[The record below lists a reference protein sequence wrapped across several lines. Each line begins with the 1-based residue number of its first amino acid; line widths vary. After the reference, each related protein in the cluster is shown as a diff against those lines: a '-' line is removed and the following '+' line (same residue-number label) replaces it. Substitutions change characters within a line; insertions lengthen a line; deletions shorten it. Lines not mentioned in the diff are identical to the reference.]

1 MPNVRGKRTTRKRN
15 PRGPVQKTY
24 ESLTGTA
31 QVLLSSFPKQR
42 THQYTRP
49 ITPSILATSTSA
61 ESLYGFAFTLNALVN
76 YTEFTSLYDSYQ
88 LKSVKI
94 SIIPAYTI
102 AQTGVTTNLGG
113 YMIVVPDY
121 DDATATAI
129 SGLLQYSTK
138 KIFPLNTTVE
148 LVLPDLRTKVG
159 ASGATAGNM
168 VSGRNNWF
176 DVADDA
182 QPFYG
187 LKLAFTQTTI
197 VQTYNFIAD
206 VRIALRGDR

>member
-1 MPNVRGKRTTRKRN
+1 MTPSV
-15 PRGPVQKTY
+15 
-24 ESLTGTA
+24 
-31 QVLLSSFPKQR
+31 LSS
-42 THQYTRP
+42 
-49 ITPSILATSTSA
+49 STTA
-61 ESLYGFAFTLNALVN
+61 ESLYGFAFTLASVVN

-88 LKSVKI
+88 MVSVRI

-102 AQTGVTTNLGG
+102 SQTGVSTNLGG
-113 YMIVVPDY
+113 FMIVAPDY
-121 DDATATAI
+121 DDAAATSI

-138 KIFPLNTTVE
+138 KIYPLNTMIQ
-148 LVLPDLRTKVG
+148 LILPELRTKVG
-159 ASGATAGNM
+159 ASGSTAGNM

-197 VQTYNFIAD
+197 VQTYNFVAD
-206 VRIALRGDR
+206 VQIAFRGDR